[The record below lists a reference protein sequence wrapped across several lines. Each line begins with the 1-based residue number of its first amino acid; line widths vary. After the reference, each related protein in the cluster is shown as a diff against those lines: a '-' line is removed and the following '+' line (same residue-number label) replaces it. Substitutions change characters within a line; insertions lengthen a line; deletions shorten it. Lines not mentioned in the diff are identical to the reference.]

1 MISPTEIANMAFAP
15 RADALNQT
23 TQFYTQLG
31 AQQQAQRASREL
43 QDAKLTQD
51 FNKDLLDRIAA
62 SGTPADEIVINE
74 SNDAMNRIAEF
85 NKANPR
91 ASRQQKEEYARQV
104 VLPVIAKG
112 QMAKSAFD
120 ELKAREAL
128 AAKEMPYVDLSQ
140 YRKDFAKNFMYD
152 EQGKPRQNFNMAAL
166 SDPNLDLANIDVQE
180 RYANEAAL
188 NPLMQKMYK
197 EGLQPSAQTTQVRD
211 ERGNIVDIKYK
222 GIPNIQKLNAGANAL
237 EFNTNF
243 VNVGDKVYETFPAEI
258 ANPFENDPKFKI
270 AQKRLVKSLKAE
282 NKALDEAPES
292 VVNAIATTEVT
303 KRFASGETADITR
316 SYDTQK
322 MINQEKQRAIANARA
337 NEQLKLSQRADLRN
351 AQRHEK
357 IMKENP
363 FTPMGDLSL
372 IVSGTL
378 AEKGRPL
385 IENSRKILAKK
396 YGIPTDNEAYNA
408 VLPYLSKETKQEA
421 NDLVTKGN
429 IAQAGSLVKM
439 VDLSAANKGQFNDYS
454 KRAAYR
460 LISVTDN
467 NTNKVHLIKLY
478 PPQPEIDASGNPK
491 TDKKTGEVIMRN
503 LPPEYVKDIE
513 GQMLYLQ
520 NQMIGTPQKVKEEIV
535 TPYTIS
541 PSEEEN

>member
-1 MISPTEIANMAFAP
+1 MVSPTEIANMAFAP

-23 TQFYTQLG
+23 TQFYTQLA

-62 SGTPADEIVINE
+62 SGTPADEIIINE
-74 SNDAMNRIAEF
+74 SNEAMNRIAQF
-85 NKANPR
+85 GKDNPR

-104 VLPVIAKG
+104 TLPIIAKS

-152 EQGKPRQNFNMAAL
+152 EQGQPRQSFNMAAL
-166 SDPNLDLANIDVQE
+166 GDPNLDLTNIDVQE

-188 NPLMQKMYK
+188 NPLMAKMYK
-197 EGLQPSAQTTQVRD
+197 EQLQPSTQTTQVRD
-211 ERGNIVDIKYK
+211 AMGNIVDVKYK
-222 GIPNIQKLNAGANAL
+222 GIPNIQKLNADANAL

-243 VNVGDKVYETFPAEI
+243 VNVGDKVYETFPEEI

-270 AQKRLVKSLKAE
+270 AQKRLVKILKSDNE
-282 NKALDEAPES
+282 ALKEAPES
-292 VVNAIATTEVT
+292 VVNSIATTELT

-322 MINQEKQRAIANARA
+322 MINEEKQRVKQNARA
-337 NEQLKLSQRADLRN
+337 DEQLAIAKRRDLRD
-351 AQRHEK
+351 AARHEN

-378 AEKGRPL
+378 ETSGKPL
-385 IENSRKILAKK
+385 IENSKKILAKK
-396 YGIPTDNEAYNA
+396 YGIPTDATAYNA
-408 VLPYLSKETKQEA
+408 VLPYLSKETKEEVKSLIKNNKVGEVQ
-421 NDLVTKGN
+421 
-429 IAQAGSLVKM
+429 SLVKM
-439 VDLSAANKGQFNDYS
+439 IDLSAANKGQFNDYS

-467 NTNKVHLIKLY
+467 NTGKVHLVKIY
-478 PPQPEIDASGNPK
+478 PPQPEIDPATDQPK
-491 TDKKTGEVIMRN
+491 LNKKQEVIMRN

-520 NQMIGTPQKVKEEIV
+520 NQMLGTKQEVKEEV
-535 TPYTIS
+535 LTPYIV
-541 PSEEEN
+541 PPIEEN

>member
-62 SGTPADEIVINE
+62 SGTPADEAIIDQTNQ
-74 SNDAMNRIAEF
+74 AMNRIAQF
-85 NKANPR
+85 GKDNPR
-91 ASRQQKEEYARQV
+91 ASRQQKEEYAVQTM
-104 VLPVIAKG
+104 LPVIANKEI
-112 QMAKSAFD
+112 AKSAYE

-128 AAKEMPYVDLSQ
+128 AAKEMPYIDLSQ
-140 YRKDFAKNFMYD
+140 YRKDFTKNFMYD
-152 EQGKPRQNFNMAAL
+152 EQGKQRPSFNMAAL

-243 VNVGDKVYETFPAEI
+243 VNVGDKVYETFPEDI

-322 MINQEKQRAIANARA
+322 MINQESQRAKSNARA
-337 NEQLKLSQRADLRN
+337 NEMLAIAKRGDLRS
-351 AQRHEK
+351 AEK
-357 IMKENP
+357 HRKAMKEQP
-363 FTPMGDLSL
+363 FTPEGVYST

-378 AEKGRPL
+378 RNKEGQPL
-385 IENSRKILAKK
+385 VKEAQIEIAKK
-396 YGIPTDNEAYNA
+396 YAIPTDGTAYTA
-408 VLPYLSKETKQEA
+408 VLPYLSKETKDEA
-421 NDLVTKGN
+421 KSLIENNKVG
-429 IAQAGSLVKM
+429 AVQSLVKM
-439 VDLSAANKGQFNDYS
+439 IDLSAANKGQFNDYS

-467 NTNKVHLIKLY
+467 NTGKVHLVKIY
-478 PPQPEIDASGNPK
+478 PPQPEIDPVTNAPK
-491 TDKKTGEVIMRN
+491 LNKQGEAIMRN
-503 LPPEYVKDIE
+503 IPTEYIKDVE
-513 GQMLYLQ
+513 GELLYIADQMK
-520 NQMIGTPQKVKEEIV
+520 GTSQKIKEEVI
-535 TPYTIS
+535 TPTIL
-541 PSEEEN
+541 SEETE